1 MTTEL
6 TLTEDERKQ
15 NFKKK
20 LAATWSW
27 FFLAALL
34 LMFEIWARTIYD
46 GASFLFN
53 PYNVRSILLFASI
66 PLLLGAGQTFVII
79 SGGID
84 LSVGF
89 VLGLASVTM
98 AIITVW
104 AAPITGPGFA
114 VVLGLAS
121 ALLVTLIP
129 GAINGTLISR
139 LNVPPFI
146 GTLGMFGVARGAAF
160 LLAGGSTV
168 PVNND
173 FLFFIGNGTVLGI
186 PVPILIT
193 VVVVIVLHYT
203 LSQTRFGQFT
213 YAIGGNRNAASRA
226 GIPVR
231 RHTTQI
237 YLIAAL
243 CAGVAAIIYTA
254 RFSAG
259 APQAGEPLLL
269 DSIAA
274 VVIGG
279 ASLFG
284 GSGTI
289 IGTVIGALIIAVI
302 QYGLVFVDVEPFWQF
317 VAVGAVIIVSVL
329 VDQTQNKITGEE
341 RADG

>member
-1 MTTEL
+1 M
-6 TLTEDERKQ
+6 LTEDERKQ
-15 NFKKK
+15 RLKRN

-27 FFLAALL
+27 FFLVALL
-34 LMFEIWARTIYD
+34 ITFEIWARTKYD
-46 GASFLFN
+46 GASFLLN
-53 PYNVRSILLFASI
+53 PYNVRSIALFAAI

-89 VLGLASVTM
+89 VLGLAAVFMALVMVWVTP
-98 AIITVW
+98 T
-104 AAPITGPGFA
+104 TGPLIGII
-114 VVLGLAS
+114 LGCIAALA
-121 ALLVTLIP
+121 VTLIP
-129 GAINGTLISR
+129 GLINGALISR

-146 GTLGMFGVARGAAF
+146 GTLGMFGVARGVAF
-160 LLAGGSTV
+160 LFAGGSTV

-173 FLFFIGNGTVLGI
+173 FLFFIGNGSVFGI
-186 PVPILIT
+186 PVPIIIT
-193 VVVVIVLHYT
+193 VVVVGVLHYI
-203 LSQTRFGQFT
+203 LSQTRFGQYT

-226 GIPVR
+226 GIPVKN
-231 RHTTQI
+231 HTLKL
-237 YLIAAL
+237 YLISAL
-243 CAGVAAIIYTA
+243 CAGIAAIIYTA

-329 VDQTQNKITGEE
+329 VDQTQSKITGDEHS
-341 RADG
+341 DG

>member
-6 TLTEDERKQ
+6 APTDEEKRQRLKR
-15 NFKKK
+15 NI
-20 LAATWSW
+20 AATWSW
-27 FFLAALL
+27 FFLAALIIV
-34 LMFEIWARTIYD
+34 FEVWTQIKYE
-46 GASFLFN
+46 GASFVLN
-53 PYNVRSILLFASI
+53 PYNLRSIALFAAI

-89 VLGLASVTM
+89 ILGLSGVFM
-98 AIITVW
+98 AIIMVS
-104 AAPITGPGFA
+104 AAPVVGQIPALILGCIAALAIT
-114 VVLGLAS
+114 
-121 ALLVTLIP
+121 LVP

-146 GTLGMFGVARGAAF
+146 GTLGMFGVARGVAF

-173 FLFFIGNGTVLGI
+173 FLFFIGNGSIFYI
-186 PVPILIT
+186 PTPIIIT
-193 VVVVIVLHYT
+193 VVVVAVLHYV

-226 GIPVR
+226 GIPVK
-231 RHTTQI
+231 RHTLQI
-237 YLIAAL
+237 YLISAF

-317 VAVGAVIIVSVL
+317 VAVGTVIIVSVL
-329 VDQTQNKITGEE
+329 VDQTQSKITGEE